1 VINRSAIIIQPKE
14 PFYQWLQSIP
24 DPITLSPDDFK
35 DDSAIYLIP
44 SYEDDKELTEII
56 SQMYNVIFEE
66 VLSDWWTVEEDWPQ
80 NRTFKMFKGWFDYS
94 AHSMVIDMFD
104 APLAEE

>member
-1 VINRSAIIIQPKE
+1 MIIQPKG
-14 PFYQWLQSIP
+14 PFYKWLQSIP

-35 DDSAIYLIP
+35 DDPTIYLIP
-44 SYEDDKELTEII
+44 SYEDDKELTEIL

-80 NRTFKMFKGWFDYS
+80 NRTFKMFKEWFDYS